1 MGRQCVKE
9 DPPGRWDSVSVFCVT
24 LLSQDQPLVDR
35 GACRLQASG
44 DSTGGRAWSRMTT
57 TSVRARRVGRP
68 SSRAEWC
75 TVSVQDTICQDT
87 FHDACFCLTRHNLFK
102 THFTMLDE
110 PELPE
115 HEVQEPEDAHK
126 KGKPCLILTRSVQDT
141 IYSRHIS
148 RCLFLSQRHNLFK
161 THFTMLVS
169 VSNPMSTSPVP
180 VIEYVASVS
189 AITYTALSPVTE
201 YVAPAPVVTYAAAS
215 WEIDYVASAPVVF
228 HAAPV
233 TVTERSSLYKS
244 EMSTNSTSRLKE
256 EKKRSHDAMH
266 LFIFL
271 FCFI

>member
-1 MGRQCVKE
+1 MVHGLG
-9 DPPGRWDSVSVFCVT
+9 P
-24 LLSQDQPLVDR
+24 
-35 GACRLQASG
+35 
-44 DSTGGRAWSRMTT
+44 
-57 TSVRARRVGRP
+57 
-68 SSRAEWC
+68 
-75 TVSVQDTICQDT
+75 ICS
-87 FHDACFCLTRHNLFK
+87 RHNLFK

-126 KGKPCLILTRSVQDT
+126 KGRPCLILSRHDLFKTQSVQDT
-141 IYSRHIS
+141 FHDACFCS
-148 RCLFLSQRHNLFK
+148 RHNLFK
-161 THFTMLVS
+161 THFTMVVS
-169 VSNPMSTSPVP
+169 VSNPMSPVP

-233 TVTERSSLYKS
+233 TVTKRSSLYKS

-266 LFIFL
+266 LMGTQTL
-271 FCFI
+271 NVRR